1 MGWVCELFG
10 KRKRE
15 KELDEEVR
23 SHLEMAVR
31 ERAERGEKKEE
42 AEHAARREFGNVGLV
57 VEVTKDIW
65 GWRWLRDLADDARYG
80 LRMLTKN
87 PGFTAVAVLTLALGI
102 GANAA
107 IFNTANAV
115 LWRTLPVADPQSLVR
130 LIAVRQDHRE
140 SNILPVGV
148 AEELRRS
155 GIFFDVITRTDDGLS
170 FSYNGSGAERV
181 VGEVV
186 SPNFFAFLGVR
197 PVHGQGFSVGVQKG
211 QWAPE
216 VVLSYRFWQ
225 RRFGS
230 DPQVLGHNIRLNN
243 YPLAIVGVSPPDFYS
258 LVVGFD
264 PELRVPEMPRGQSLS
279 QSELLSSPYAEIM
292 ARLNPG
298 IGIAQAEAAT
308 DAACQQFLRDHQLDR
323 HEVNPARH
331 IRLVPGGRGWQGD
344 LRQYRTSLLV
354 LVGLAGV
361 VLLVTAFNLT
371 GMLLARATTRR
382 RELAVRAAIGAGR
395 SRLIRQM
402 FTESALLA
410 MAARAVGLAIMSST
424 GNTILRFLPQG
435 HINMVLDLSPDLRTL
450 WFTAGLTILAGVV
463 IGLVPSLQS
472 TGNNVSLGLKSDSAA
487 SIGDA
492 KGGIFRQALTIGQ
505 VALSLLLLTIAGLF
519 ERSLANLRAADP
531 FPQPDRV
538 LLFRMKPQK
547 EFYDGQRIRTL
558 TADVVRRMSTL
569 PGVELAALAE
579 EGPYG
584 SRGAMRSAVHASDGR
599 TVDADMDI
607 VSPGLFATL
616 GIPLFNGRD
625 FSERDNERS
634 KAVVVVDEL
643 LAQRLFGSSNPI
655 GKMIEAP
662 VQGNDVAFEI
672 IGVVRSSRY
681 YDLHQTSPP
690 MIFYNLQQA
699 GPYMP
704 TLHVR
709 VSSANP
715 ETVVSEVRREFG
727 VIDRNVPIFDIRT
740 LRDRVLGTL
749 AQQRLV
755 SDLAGAFGALALSL
769 VAVGLYGLMAFSV
782 AQRTRE
788 IGIRAALGADRKRI
802 MTLVAWQGMRIV
814 FIGVALGLPAS
825 FLLTRLMAGM
835 LYNVHP
841 DDPLSFAT
849 ETFVLGMVSLLA
861 CYIPARTA
869 TKVDPMVALRY
880 E

>member
-107 IFNTANAV
+107 IFNTANAA

-155 GIFFDVITRTDDGLS
+155 GIFSDVITRTDDGLS

-216 VVLSYRFWQ
+216 VVLSYRFSQ

-410 MAARAVGLAIMSST
+410 MAAGAVGLAIMSST

-584 SRGAMRSAVHASDGR
+584 SRGALRSAVHASDGR

>member
-1 MGWVCELFG
+1 MNWLSGLFG

-15 KELDEEVR
+15 KELEEEVR
-23 SHLEMAVR
+23 SHLEMAAR
-31 ERAERGEKKEE
+31 EREERGKKKEE

-57 VEVTKDIW
+57 KEVTRDTW

-80 LRMLTKN
+80 LRMLLKN

-130 LIAVRQDHRE
+130 LVAVRQDRE
-140 SNILPVGV
+140 SNSLPVSA
-148 AEELRRS
+148 AEELRRT
-155 GIFFDVITRTDDGLS
+155 GIFSDVITRTDDGLS
-170 FSYNGSGAERV
+170 FSYSGSSAERV
-181 VGEVV
+181 LGEVV
-186 SPNFFAFLGVR
+186 SPNFFTFLGVE
-197 PVHGQGFSVGVQKG
+197 PVLGQGFSVVVQKG

-225 RRFGS
+225 RRFGG
-230 DPQVLGHNIRLNN
+230 DPHVLGQSIRLNN
-243 YPLAIVGVSPPDFYS
+243 YPFTIVGVSPPDFYG
-258 LVVGFD
+258 LVAGFD

-279 QSELLSSPYAEIM
+279 QSELLSSPYAEMM

-308 DAACQQFLRDHQLDR
+308 DAACQQFLRDDQLNR

-331 IRLVPGGRGWQGD
+331 IRLAPGGRGWQGD
-344 LRQYRTSLLV
+344 LGQYRTSLLV
-354 LVGLAGV
+354 LVGLAAV

-382 RELAVRAAIGAGR
+382 REFAVRAAIGAGR

-410 MAARAVGLAIMSST
+410 MAGGAVGLALMSST

-435 HINMVLDLSPDLRTL
+435 HINMVLDLSPDPRTL
-450 WFTAGLTILAGVV
+450 GFTAGLTILAGVV
-463 IGLVPSLQS
+463 IGLVPAFQS

-492 KGGIFRQALTIGQ
+492 RGAIFRQALTIGQ

-547 EFYDGQRIRTL
+547 ELYDGQRIRTL
-558 TADVVRRMSTL
+558 TANVIRRMSTL
-569 PGVELAALAE
+569 PGVEFAALAE

-599 TVDADMDI
+599 TVHADMDI

-634 KAVVVVDEL
+634 KPVVVVDEL

-690 MIFYNLQQA
+690 MIFYDLQQA

-709 VSSANP
+709 VSSANL

-727 VIDRNVPIFDIRT
+727 LIDRKVPIFDIRT
-740 LRDRVLGTL
+740 LRDRALDTL

-755 SDLAGAFGALALSL
+755 SDLAGAFGGLALTL

-825 FLLTRLMAGM
+825 FLLTHLMAGM
-835 LYNVHP
+835 LYHVHP

-849 ETFVLGMVSLLA
+849 VTFVLGMVSLLA
-861 CYIPARTA
+861 CYIPARRA
-869 TKVDPMVALRY
+869 TKVDPMVALRN

>member
-107 IFNTANAV
+107 IFNTANAA
-115 LWRTLPVADPQSLVR
+115 LWRTLSVADPQSLVR

-155 GIFFDVITRTDDGLS
+155 GIFSDVITRTDDGLS

-410 MAARAVGLAIMSST
+410 MAAGAVGLAIMSST

-584 SRGAMRSAVHASDGR
+584 SRGALRSAVHASDGR

>member
-107 IFNTANAV
+107 IFNTANAA

-155 GIFFDVITRTDDGLS
+155 GIFSDVITRTDDGLS

-216 VVLSYRFWQ
+216 VVLSYRFSQ

-354 LVGLAGV
+354 RVGLAGV

-410 MAARAVGLAIMSST
+410 MAAGAVGLAIMSST

-584 SRGAMRSAVHASDGR
+584 SRGALRSAVHASDGR

-849 ETFVLGMVSLLA
+849 ETFVLSMVSLLA

>member
-1 MGWVCELFG
+1 M
-10 KRKRE
+10 
-15 KELDEEVR
+15 
-23 SHLEMAVR
+23 
-31 ERAERGEKKEE
+31 
-42 AEHAARREFGNVGLV
+42 
-57 VEVTKDIW
+57 
-65 GWRWLRDLADDARYG
+65 
-80 LRMLTKN
+80 
-87 PGFTAVAVLTLALGI
+87 
-102 GANAA
+102 
-107 IFNTANAV
+107 
-115 LWRTLPVADPQSLVR
+115 
-130 LIAVRQDHRE
+130 
-140 SNILPVGV
+140 
-148 AEELRRS
+148 
-155 GIFFDVITRTDDGLS
+155 
-170 FSYNGSGAERV
+170 
-181 VGEVV
+181 
-186 SPNFFAFLGVR
+186 
-197 PVHGQGFSVGVQKG
+197 
-211 QWAPE
+211 
-216 VVLSYRFWQ
+216 
-225 RRFGS
+225 
-230 DPQVLGHNIRLNN
+230 
-243 YPLAIVGVSPPDFYS
+243 
-258 LVVGFD
+258 GFD

-410 MAARAVGLAIMSST
+410 MAAGAVGLAIMSST

-584 SRGAMRSAVHASDGR
+584 SRGALRSAVHASDGR

-835 LYNVHP
+835 LYDVHP

>member
-1 MGWVCELFG
+1 MSWLSGLFG
-10 KRKRE
+10 KRRQE
-15 KELDEEVR
+15 KELEEEVR
-23 SHLEMAVR
+23 SHLEMAAR
-31 ERAERGEKKEE
+31 ERAERGEKEEE

-243 YPLAIVGVSPPDFYS
+243 YPFAIVGVSPPDFYS

-264 PELRVPEMPRGQSLS
+264 PELRVPEMP
-279 QSELLSSPYAEIM
+279 
-292 ARLNPG
+292 
-298 IGIAQAEAAT
+298 
-308 DAACQQFLRDHQLDR
+308 
-323 HEVNPARH
+323 
-331 IRLVPGGRGWQGD
+331 
-344 LRQYRTSLLV
+344 V

-410 MAARAVGLAIMSST
+410 MAAGAVGLAIMSST

-849 ETFVLGMVSLLA
+849 ETFVLSMVSLLA

>member
-107 IFNTANAV
+107 IFNTANAA

-155 GIFFDVITRTDDGLS
+155 GIFSDVITRTDDGLS

-243 YPLAIVGVSPPDFYS
+243 YPFAIVGVSPPDFYS

-410 MAARAVGLAIMSST
+410 MAAGAVGLAIMSST

-835 LYNVHP
+835 LYDVHP

-849 ETFVLGMVSLLA
+849 VTFVLSMVSLLA

>member
-107 IFNTANAV
+107 IFNTANAA

-155 GIFFDVITRTDDGLS
+155 GIFSDVITRTDDGLS

-410 MAARAVGLAIMSST
+410 MAAGAVGLAIMSST

-835 LYNVHP
+835 LYDVHP

-849 ETFVLGMVSLLA
+849 VTFVLSMVSLLA

>member
-107 IFNTANAV
+107 IFNTANAA

-155 GIFFDVITRTDDGLS
+155 GIFSDVITRTDDGLS

-279 QSELLSSPYAEIM
+279 QSELLSSPYAEII

-410 MAARAVGLAIMSST
+410 MAAGAVGLAIMSST

-584 SRGAMRSAVHASDGR
+584 SRGALRSAVHASDGR

>member
-107 IFNTANAV
+107 IFNTANAA

-155 GIFFDVITRTDDGLS
+155 GIFSDVITRTDDGLS

-354 LVGLAGV
+354 RVGLAGV

-410 MAARAVGLAIMSST
+410 MAAGAVGLAIMSST

-584 SRGAMRSAVHASDGR
+584 SRGALRSAVHASDGR

>member
-1 MGWVCELFG
+1 
-10 KRKRE
+10 
-15 KELDEEVR
+15 
-23 SHLEMAVR
+23 
-31 ERAERGEKKEE
+31 
-42 AEHAARREFGNVGLV
+42 
-57 VEVTKDIW
+57 
-65 GWRWLRDLADDARYG
+65 
-80 LRMLTKN
+80 
-87 PGFTAVAVLTLALGI
+87 
-102 GANAA
+102 
-107 IFNTANAV
+107 
-115 LWRTLPVADPQSLVR
+115 
-130 LIAVRQDHRE
+130 
-140 SNILPVGV
+140 
-148 AEELRRS
+148 
-155 GIFFDVITRTDDGLS
+155 
-170 FSYNGSGAERV
+170 
-181 VGEVV
+181 
-186 SPNFFAFLGVR
+186 
-197 PVHGQGFSVGVQKG
+197 
-211 QWAPE
+211 
-216 VVLSYRFWQ
+216 
-225 RRFGS
+225 
-230 DPQVLGHNIRLNN
+230 
-243 YPLAIVGVSPPDFYS
+243 
-258 LVVGFD
+258 
-264 PELRVPEMPRGQSLS
+264 
-279 QSELLSSPYAEIM
+279 
-292 ARLNPG
+292 
-298 IGIAQAEAAT
+298 
-308 DAACQQFLRDHQLDR
+308 
-323 HEVNPARH
+323 
-331 IRLVPGGRGWQGD
+331 
-344 LRQYRTSLLV
+344 
-354 LVGLAGV
+354 
-361 VLLVTAFNLT
+361 
-371 GMLLARATTRR
+371 MLLARATTRR

-410 MAARAVGLAIMSST
+410 MAAGAVGLAIMSST

-579 EGPYG
+579 EGPY
-584 SRGAMRSAVHASDGR
+584 V
-599 TVDADMDI
+599 
-607 VSPGLFATL
+607 
-616 GIPLFNGRD
+616 
-625 FSERDNERS
+625 
-634 KAVVVVDEL
+634 
-643 LAQRLFGSSNPI
+643 
-655 GKMIEAP
+655 
-662 VQGNDVAFEI
+662 
-672 IGVVRSSRY
+672 
-681 YDLHQTSPP
+681 
-690 MIFYNLQQA
+690 
-699 GPYMP
+699 P

-841 DDPLSFAT
+841 DDPLSLAT
-849 ETFVLGMVSLLA
+849 VTFVLSMVSLLA
-861 CYIPARTA
+861 CYILARTA
-869 TKVDPMVALRY
+869 TKVDPLVALRLD
-880 E
+880 

>member
-107 IFNTANAV
+107 IFNTANAA

-155 GIFFDVITRTDDGLS
+155 GIFSDVITRTDDGLS

-410 MAARAVGLAIMSST
+410 MAAGAVGLAIMSST

-584 SRGAMRSAVHASDGR
+584 SRGALRSAVHASDGR

-835 LYNVHP
+835 LYDVHP

>member
-1 MGWVCELFG
+1 VSSWR
-10 KRKRE
+10 RKRRE
-15 KELDEEVR
+15 TELDEEVR
-23 SHLEMAVR
+23 SHLEMAAR

-42 AEHAARREFGNVGLV
+42 AEHAARREFGNVELV
-57 VEVTKDIW
+57 KEVTRDLW
-65 GWRWLRDLADDARYG
+65 GWRWFRELADDVRYG
-80 LRMLTKN
+80 LRMLAKN

-130 LIAVRQDHRE
+130 LVAVRQDHRD

-148 AEELRRS
+148 AEELRRA
-155 GIFFDVITRTDDGLS
+155 GIFSDVITRTDDGLS
-170 FSYNGSGAERV
+170 FSYNGSSAERV
-181 VGEVV
+181 LGEVV
-186 SPNFFAFLGVR
+186 SPNFFAFLGVE
-197 PVHGQGFSVGVQKG
+197 PVLGQGFSVGVQKS

-216 VVLSYRFWQ
+216 AVLSYRFWQ

-230 DPQVLGHNIRLNN
+230 DPHVLGHNIRLNN
-243 YPLAIVGVSPPDFYS
+243 YPFTIVGVSPPDFYS

-264 PELRVPEMPRGQSLS
+264 PELRVPEMPRGQNLS
-279 QSELLSSPYAEIM
+279 QSELLSSPYVEIM

-308 DAACQQFLRDHQLDR
+308 DAACQQFLRNDQLNR
-323 HEVNPARH
+323 HEVNPKVH
-331 IRLVPGGRGWQGD
+331 IRLAPGGRGWQGEMG
-344 LRQYRTSLLV
+344 QYRTSLLV

-361 VLLVTAFNLT
+361 VLLITAFNLT

-382 RELAVRAAIGAGR
+382 REFAVRAAIGAGR
-395 SRLIRQM
+395 GRLIRQM
-402 FTESALLA
+402 FTESMLLA
-410 MAARAVGLAIMSST
+410 MAGGAVGLAIMSST
-424 GNTILRFLPQG
+424 GNTILSFLPQG
-435 HINMVLDLSPDLRTL
+435 HINVVLDLSPDPRTL
-450 WFTAGLTILAGVV
+450 WFTAGLTVLAGVV
-463 IGLVPSLQS
+463 IGLVPAFQS
-472 TGNNVSLGLKSDSAA
+472 AGTNVILGLKSDSAG

-492 KGGIFRQALTIGQ
+492 KGAIFRQALTIGQ
-505 VALSLLLLTIAGLF
+505 VALSLLLLTLAGLF

-547 EFYDGQRIRTL
+547 ELYDGQRIRVL

-569 PGVELAALAE
+569 PGVEFAALAE

-584 SRGAMRSAVHASDGR
+584 SRGAMRSAVHVSDGR
-599 TVDADMDI
+599 SVDADMDI
-607 VSPGLFATL
+607 VSPDLFATL
-616 GIPLFNGRD
+616 GIPLLNGRD

-634 KAVVVVDEL
+634 KPVVVVDEL
-643 LAQRLFGSSNPI
+643 LAQRLFGSGNPI

-681 YDLHQTSPP
+681 YDLHQSARP
-690 MIFYNLQQA
+690 MIFYDLQQA

-727 VIDRNVPIFDIRT
+727 AIDKNVPLFDIKT
-740 LRDRVLGTL
+740 LRDRALDTL

-788 IGIRAALGADRKRI
+788 IGIRVALGADRKGI
-802 MTLVAWQGMRIV
+802 LSLVAWQGMRIV

-825 FLLTRLMAGM
+825 FLLTHLIAGM

-841 DDPLSFAT
+841 DDPVSFAT
-849 ETFVLGMVSLLA
+849 VTFILGMVSLLA
-861 CYIPARTA
+861 CYIPARRA
-869 TKVDPMVALRY
+869 MKVDPMVALRY